1 MTDPDGQ
8 AAGAIPP
15 PPRPIEH
22 AGVESG
28 GWWLASI
35 VGGIALALLGVWMLA
50 NPFESV
56 VVLAWLVGI
65 SLIVAG
71 VVEIL
76 ALHHERGLGVAVWL
90 SGGLLVVA
98 GVAVLAWPDATLW
111 TLAVLAGA
119 GLVLTGAAR
128 ILVALTSR
136 GRTDMPVQ
144 LALGGLSVAVGA
156 AVLAWP
162 DATLVVLAVLLGLRA
177 VATGLVGVGMGWQFR
192 NVAA

>member
-1 MTDPDGQ
+1 MTDHDGQ
-8 AAGAIPP
+8 AASAIPP
-15 PPRPIEH
+15 PPRPIEL

-28 GWWLASI
+28 GWWLAI
-35 VGGIALALLGVWMLA
+35 VGGIALAVLGVWMLA

-71 VVEIL
+71 AVEIM
-76 ALHHERGLGVAVWL
+76 ALHDERGIGLAVWL
-90 SGGLLVVA
+90 SGGLLVVT
-98 GVAVLAWPDATLW
+98 GGAVLVWPDITLSA
-111 TLAVLAGA
+111 LAALAGA

-136 GRTDMPVQ
+136 DRTGRPVQ

-156 AVLAWP
+156 VVLAWP

-177 VATGLVGVGMGWQFR
+177 VVTGLLGVGMGWQLR
-192 NVAA
+192 NVAT

>member
-1 MTDPDGQ
+1 MTDHDGQ
-8 AAGAIPP
+8 AASAIPP
-15 PPRPIEH
+15 PPRPIEL
-22 AGVESG
+22 AGAESG
-28 GWWLASI
+28 GWWLAM
-35 VGGIALALLGVWMLA
+35 VGGIALAVLGVWMLA

-71 VVEIL
+71 VVEIM
-76 ALHHERGLGVAVWL
+76 ALHDERGIGLAAWL

-98 GVAVLAWPDATLW
+98 GGAVLVWPDITLW
-111 TLAVLAGA
+111 ALAALTGA

-136 GRTDMPVQ
+136 DRAGRPVQ

-156 AVLAWP
+156 VVLAWP

-177 VATGLVGVGMGWQFR
+177 VATGLLGVGMGWQLR
-192 NVAA
+192 NVAT